1 MHLLAGNTLAGFCFE
16 KEHKMATKDNVL
28 KTLISSSDKYING
41 EELAKTLGISRAAVW
56 KAVKSL
62 QKEGYTIDAVTN
74 KGYRLTDDNDIL
86 NAELVKSKFM
96 KLNSS
101 HVEFVLDCMRENTTK
116 IRNIKQYLKAVLFN
130 APSTIDSYY
139 TALVNHDFYG
149 SK

>member
-86 NAELVKSKFM
+86 NAELVKSK
-96 KLNSS
+96 
-101 HVEFVLDCMRENTTK
+101 LDED
-116 IRNIKQYLKAVLFN
+116 IEVIYY
-130 APSTIDSYY
+130 PTIDS
-139 TALVNHDFYG
+139 TNTQAKRLINEGKTNTMLLICDEQTNG
-149 SK
+149 RGR

>member
-149 SK
+149 GE